1 MIGCRR
7 RWPNPA
13 CSGMRHSRRGA
24 EEDDEVMY
32 VDPNEVT
39 LRDAVPLEEPRAVIH
54 RFATLARESGSDA
67 EWTAAHEI
75 GGRPAPS
82 GAPHTMHAAP
92 MHPSR
97 PQQAPLGGPTPKPQP
112 LRLT

>member
-39 LRDAVPLEEPRAVIH
+39 LRDAVSLEEPRAVIH
-54 RFATLARESGSDA
+54 RFATLVRESGSDD
-67 EWTAAHEI
+67 ECPAAHVI
-75 GGRPAPS
+75 GGRLASKCGPLSVHEPLCALSDP
-82 GAPHTMHAAP
+82 GTAA
-92 MHPSR
+92 
-97 PQQAPLGGPTPKPQP
+97 Q
-112 LRLT
+112 

>member
-1 MIGCRR
+1 MTGCRR

-24 EEDDEVMY
+24 KEDDEVTY

-39 LRDAVPLEEPRAVIH
+39 LRDAVSLEEPRAVIH
-54 RFATLARESGSDA
+54 RFSTLVRESGSDD

-75 GGRPAPS
+75 GGRLAAW
-82 GAPHTMHAAP
+82 GVPHTVQIGRA
-92 MHPSR
+92 SCR
-97 PQQAPLGGPTPKPQP
+97 E
-112 LRLT
+112 RV